1 LREVI
6 TNSGEI
12 LVPIVLVANVEHSNV
27 LLALVLMLVAA
38 KVLAEVFERLRQPAV
53 VGEILAGGLLGPSVL
68 AWVQPSDF
76 ISLTA
81 EIGVIF
87 RGWQSRFY
95 RRGFRRDY
103 SFCRHAGKS
112 ELS

>member
-1 LREVI
+1 M
-6 TNSGEI
+6 
-12 LVPIVLVANVEHSNV
+12 PIVLAANVEHSNV

-53 VGEILAGGLLGPSVL
+53 VGEILAGVLLGPSVL

-87 RGWQSRFY
+87 LLFNVGLETKPF
-95 RRGFRRDY
+95 GD
-103 SFCRHAGKS
+103 SFMLPFPDIEDDKN
-112 ELS
+112 